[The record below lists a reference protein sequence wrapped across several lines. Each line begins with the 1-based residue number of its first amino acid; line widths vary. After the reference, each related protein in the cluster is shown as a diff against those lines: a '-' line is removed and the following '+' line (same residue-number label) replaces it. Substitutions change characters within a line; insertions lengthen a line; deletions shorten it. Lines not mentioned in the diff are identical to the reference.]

1 MASAFTSGDGAPP
14 VLPTAPFPFNI
25 PPVSDALIGA
35 AGLQDSGLELAF
47 PESSA
52 LEDNAL
58 QDPNVSNNESPLYQY
73 HSNTPMAKRVASF
86 RQYGHAI
93 VPKQKLSSK
102 AMGIYLGIE
111 LAKA

>member
-1 MASAFTSGDGAPP
+1 MASAFTSDDGAPP
-14 VLPTAPFPFNI
+14 VLPIAPFPFNI

-52 LEDNAL
+52 LEGNAL

-73 HSNTPMAKRVASF
+73 YSNTPMAK
-86 RQYGHAI
+86 
-93 VPKQKLSSK
+93 
-102 AMGIYLGIE
+102 
-111 LAKA
+111 